1 MKSIPIAPLAGIDN
15 FSPRDDAL
23 QVGGREPKVYLRD
36 AVNVVI
42 NNARAS
48 MRPGL
53 RPVTSTPYADLWQSP
68 LHGDTFARLGS
79 QWVKVNMAD
88 WTHEVLAEVG
98 EGALSHLVLNGTV
111 LVAGPAGIF
120 QYDGR
125 TAQPFTLS
133 APAAPVVTAS
143 AGSLEAGDYG
153 VAVAWL
159 RGALESPL
167 SPMTTHKSAAAGG
180 LQVLLPMALDPTI
193 TGVRMYLTRHNGG
206 ELLRGEDY
214 PVGTT
219 VVNLPTL
226 PKLGAPTQFRHMD
239 PMPTGQYLG
248 QWRGRLVVAQG
259 RALRFSEAMAYHVHD
274 PRHGFV
280 QMPQRITFV
289 APVDGGLWVGQV
301 DHVVFLRGTAPQELV
316 FERKTSRA
324 PVPGSTVALAS
335 DEAGEASGG
344 GRAVVAWLSSVGFAM
359 GTPDGAII
367 EPQAQRLRS
376 IGATARSTVVQHGR
390 LTTALR

>member
-1 MKSIPIAPLAGIDN
+1 MKSTPIAPLAGIDN
-15 FSPRDDAL
+15 FSARDDAL
-23 QVGGREPKVYLRD
+23 QVGGNEPRVYLRD

-53 RPVTSTPYADLWQSP
+53 RLVTSTPYADLWQSP
-68 LHGDTFARLGS
+68 LHGDTFARLGT
-79 QWVKVNMAD
+79 QWVKVNTAD
-88 WTHEVLAEVG
+88 WSHEVLAEVV

-120 QYDGR
+120 QYNGS
-125 TAQPFTLS
+125 AAKPFTID
-133 APAAPVVTAS
+133 APPGPIVTAS
-143 AGSLEAGDYG
+143 TGSLEAGDYG

-214 PVGTT
+214 PVSATM
-219 VVNLPTL
+219 VNLPTL
-226 PKLGAPTQFRHMD
+226 PKLGAPAQFRHME

-259 RALRFSEAMAYHVHD
+259 RTLRFSEAMAYHVHD

-301 DHVVFLRGTAPQELV
+301 DHVVFLRGAAPQELA

-376 IGATARSTVVQHGR
+376 IGATAGSTVVQHRR